1 MSKEIVKH
9 NWLSLSNLVIWVTFL
24 AIFAM
29 AAQPSLDSDTWWH
42 LRTGQWILENRA
54 IPAVDPFS
62 YTRAGEAWPHP
73 GWLIQIPMI
82 WIYQA
87 LGPGGLNLWVA
98 LMVTAAFMLVWR
110 TLSGGV
116 FLRAFVLVI
125 AAATSGV
132 YWAAR
137 PYLVTFLM
145 SAAFLAILESI
156 RKDTTPSDEPEGTL
170 LAQKPPP
177 SSLKRLLRLPVLMV
191 IWVNSHGGFATGFLI
206 WGTYLAGEL
215 ARAAQRLV
223 NREPLISEDRYRLA
237 WWSGSGVLMV
247 LAVCLNPDGPV
258 MLLYAFKTVSIDALQ
273 DFILEWQSPDFH
285 LAQAQPALWLLLML
299 IAALGVSRQRIR
311 LTDFLLAAGFT
322 YLALLAWRNLA
333 LFALALPMVITRHAA
348 DPLAEFGGRV
358 GFHGAS
364 ADRPVGLQ
372 ALLNTMLLAAL
383 ALAAIARAA
392 VAFPLESNR
401 EAWRQTLP
409 VDAVSY
415 LEVNPQPGRLF
426 NSYNWGA
433 YLIWELPEQP
443 VFIDGRTDLYNDDV
457 IGQWLKVVRGD
468 TGWQETLDH
477 WGVHLL
483 LIEPSL
489 PLNPLLP
496 DNGWIEIYRDEV
508 AVIYRR

>member
-1 MSKEIVKH
+1 MNEEIVKR
-9 NWLSLSNLVIWVTFL
+9 NWLSLHNLVIWITFL

-54 IPAVDPFS
+54 LPGVDPFS

-73 GWLIQIPMI
+73 GWLVQIPMT
-82 WIYQA
+82 WIYQR

-98 LMVTAAFMLVWR
+98 LMVTAAFLLIWR

-125 AAATSGV
+125 AAAASGV

-137 PYLVTFLM
+137 PYLVTFLLT
-145 SAAFLAILESI
+145 AAFLAILESV
-156 RKDTTPSDEPEGTL
+156 RQDTSGPEGAL
-170 LAQKPPP
+170 PFHKRSLPP
-177 SSLKRLLRLPVLMV
+177 LMRLLWLPILMV
-191 IWVNSHGGFATGFLI
+191 IWVNSHGGFAAGFLV
-206 WGTYLAGEL
+206 WGAYLAGEL
-215 ARAAQRLV
+215 ARVVQKLI
-223 NREPLISEDRYRLA
+223 NREALMSTDRRRLA
-237 WWSGSGVLMV
+237 WWVGSGALMV
-247 LAVCLNPDGPV
+247 LAVCLNPYGPV

-273 DFILEWQSPDFH
+273 DFILEWQSPNFH
-285 LAQAQPALWLLLML
+285 LGQAQPALWLLLML
-299 IAALGVSRQRIR
+299 IAALGASRRRIH

-348 DPLAEFGGRV
+348 DPLAELGEQV

-364 ADRPVGLQ
+364 MDRPVGPQ
-372 ALLNTMLLAAL
+372 AWLNAVLLAML
-383 ALAAIARAA
+383 ALAAVARAG
-392 VAFPLESNR
+392 VAFPLETNR

-415 LEVNPQPGRLF
+415 LKTNPQPGRLF

-457 IGQWLKVVRGD
+457 IGQWLQVVRGEP
-468 TGWQETLDH
+468 GWQETLNH
-477 WGVHLL
+477 WDVHLVL
-483 LIEPSL
+483 VEPSL
-489 PLNPLLP
+489 PLNTLLP
-496 DNGWIEIYRDEV
+496 DNGWMEIYRDEV